1 MYSQKTS
8 PSRKLTQNRV
18 GEYGYHYTKG
28 LQENGVCAMVKH
40 FAAFASP
47 EQGVN
52 TAPVHGGPR
61 ELRTTYL
68 PAFKRAIFDADA
80 WSIMSSYNA
89 YDGVPTVADHH
100 LLTEI
105 LREEWGYEYYVI
117 VSC

>member
-1 MYSQKTS
+1 MKSI
-8 PSRKLTQNRV
+8 
-18 GEYGYHYTKG
+18 
-28 LQENGVCAMVKH
+28 CANTAQVKH

-68 PAFKRAIFDADA
+68 PSFKRAILEADA
-80 WSIMSSYNA
+80 WSIMSSYNS
-89 YDGVPTVADHH
+89 YDGVPTIADHH

-117 VSC
+117 VSWP